1 MTMHARETRIRDMI
15 EALADFTASPGKGT
29 TRLTY
34 SAQHRAALDYLVG
47 RMQAAGLSTR
57 IDSVGNLIGRLE
69 GSEPSLPPVLVGSHI
84 DSVPNGGA
92 FDGPAGVVAGIET
105 AFCLQEQGHH
115 PGARSR

>member
-69 GSEPSLPPVLVGSHI
+69 GSEPSLPPSSSDPI
-84 DSVPNGGA
+84 S
-92 FDGPAGVVAGIET
+92 T
-105 AFCLQEQGHH
+105 AFRTAGPSTDPPESSPASKPRSACRSKATI